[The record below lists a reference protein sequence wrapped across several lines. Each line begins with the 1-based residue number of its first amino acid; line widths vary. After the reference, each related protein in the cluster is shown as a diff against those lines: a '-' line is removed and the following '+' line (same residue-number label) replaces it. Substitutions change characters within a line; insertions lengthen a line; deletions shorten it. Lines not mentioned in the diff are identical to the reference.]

1 MLLTGC
7 AAPKEQTVTIQ
18 ETEYPIS
25 TTRLDLSG
33 TPLEDIRQLFSLTQL
48 RELDLRDTGISP
60 AEFQALQEAL
70 PQCHIHW
77 SVPFQGKLLD
87 SETQSLRLS
96 ALAEE
101 DFEMLAFF
109 PNLREVN
116 LGYVREA
123 AAVLR
128 LREQYP
134 EFSVTYRILLGSAA
148 VLPSQETVS
157 AHNVDPAQLV
167 AILPLLPELKEI
179 RLVGQLPEPAALLEL
194 MEQYPDIR
202 FSGNPVLGGIV
213 TDLSAEKLD
222 LTGAQLES
230 VEELY
235 RWLPCYPSLNWVEL
249 GDSTLENQELD
260 LLNKSFRDIV
270 VAWNVSI
277 GPIRVST
284 AITHFMPY
292 QYGYIN
298 LPTSAFQNLRYC
310 TRIKMIDMGHCE
322 LRNVDFVEYMPDL
335 EFLLLCENRIT
346 DAEAISKCKNLR
358 YLELFLT
365 GVTDFYPMLN
375 LTELEDLNLSYDGCP
390 QKDVYVFPE
399 DLTPLYQMPWL
410 HRLWMPL
417 NGMYPDEQAEVR
429 SMLPGTTVVFP
440 RRGSTACG
448 WRYCPSYYAQ
458 RDILGYFYM
467 YK

>member
-1 MLLTGC
+1 MN
-7 AAPKEQTVTIQ
+7 
-18 ETEYPIS
+18 
-25 TTRLDLSG
+25 
-33 TPLEDIRQLFSLTQL
+33 
-48 RELDLRDTGISP
+48 
-60 AEFQALQEAL
+60 AL
-70 PQCHIHW
+70 
-77 SVPFQGKLLD
+77 G
-87 SETQSLRLS
+87 
-96 ALAEE
+96 EE
-101 DFEMLAFF
+101 DFEALAFF
-109 PNLREVN
+109 PKLREVN

-134 EFSVTYRILLGSAA
+134 ELSVSYRIMLGTAA
-148 VLPSQETVS
+148 VLPGQETLDANNADLS
-157 AHNVDPAQLV
+157 QLS
-167 AILPLLPELKEI
+167 AILPLMTNLKEI
-179 RLVGQLPEPAALLEL
+179 RLTGQLPEPLALREL
-194 MEQYPDIR
+194 MDQYPDIR

-235 RWLPCYPSLNWVEL
+235 QWLPCYPNLNWVEL

-298 LPTSAFQNLRYC
+298 LPTSAFYNLRYC
-310 TRIKMIDMGHCE
+310 TRIRMIDMGHCE
-322 LRNVDFVEYMPDL
+322 LRSVDFVEYMPDL
-335 EFLLLCENRIT
+335 EFLLLCENFIP
-346 DAEAISKCKNLR
+346 DAEAISKCTNLR

-365 GVTDFYPMLN
+365 GVTDFYPLLN
-375 LTELEDLNLSYDGCP
+375 LTELEDLNLSWDGYP
-390 QKDVYVFPE
+390 AENVYVFPE
-399 DLTPLYQMPWL
+399 DLTALYQLPGL

-429 SMLPGTTVVFP
+429 NMLPGTTVVFP
-440 RRGSTACG
+440 RKSSTGVG